1 MTNNA
6 FLTNT
11 LEAGNVIALN
21 FGEDYNKNGAKQN
34 QTINPMSLNRFW
46 LVVSTNEQISYNGV
60 VTLLPIRSLKGKYND
75 GGIDVDQIYP
85 INESENHISMS
96 VCKTNIPAD
105 CNLEELTKG
114 IPDGAFVAQRYP
126 TGIIYSAYGIAEEV
140 VCDMPRSFLVKDII
154 DKYMIKSKVSV
165 FVLNAA
171 RALMLRTLIE
181 KDPLTQ
187 NLLNEFARFQM
198 PINEF
203 EYKTPIKFRSKND
216 HKVPTAM
223 AIMKRTEQEV
233 GTADEE
239 VPEETE
245 DFDTPET
252 LTITNGSRVVANVD
266 REQET
271 EPYNDTVEQ
280 LERLRQNTL
289 SKLDKVL
296 NKYNETELYKML
308 YTRLKLDRVDRISLH
323 TIIKGTNEVLEEIGK
338 ELIVDITELKSI
350 INIKESA
357 ITVKGR
363 KELINSNTAITAIK
377 KLAAKYAYT
386 DEVSVIGDPEISVD
400 FSYLQENPNSWS
412 YSVINVFI
420 RHMMQYG
427 GIREL
432 IDASNLSIDPAQKR
446 RLMNYSTYSKKL
458 KCLRKITD
466 IMKIGHDGEWYVDYS
481 AARFDSSIVDEALE
495 EAVKDASMYDWKV
508 GGRVVDDF
516 FLAKYL
522 GFQFK
527 WKDGLYSIEDISRN
541 FKSINNHALSVFTYL
556 ASKAK

>member
-11 LEAGNVIALN
+11 LEAGNIIALN

-46 LVVSTNEQISYNGV
+46 LVVSTNEQISYNGI
-60 VTLLPIRSLKGKYND
+60 VTLLPIRSLKGKYNE
-75 GGIDVDQIYP
+75 GGINVDQIYP

-96 VCKTNIPAD
+96 VCKTNIPTD

-126 TGIIYSAYGIAEEV
+126 TGIIYSAYGIAEEI

-154 DKYMIKSKVSV
+154 DKYMIKSKVSI

-187 NLLNEFARFQM
+187 NLLSEFARFQM
-198 PINEF
+198 PINES
-203 EYKTPIKFRSKND
+203 EYKTPIKFRSRNN

-223 AIMKRTEQEV
+223 AIMKRTEKEV
-233 GTADEE
+233 ETADEE
-239 VPEETE
+239 VSEDAEEN
-245 DFDTPET
+245 FDTPET
-252 LTITNGSRVVANVD
+252 LTITNGDKVVANVD
-266 REQET
+266 REV
-271 EPYNDTVEQ
+271 NSSSDDIVEQ
-280 LERLRQNTL
+280 VEKVRQNTL
-289 SKLDKVL
+289 NTINKVL

-308 YTRLKLDRVDRISLH
+308 YTRLKLNRVDRISLY
-323 TIIKGTNEVLEEIGK
+323 TIIKGTNEVLKEIGK

-363 KELINSNTAITAIK
+363 KELIGCNTAIAAIK

-386 DEVSVIGDPEISVD
+386 DEAPVIGDPEISVD
-400 FSYLQENPNSWS
+400 FSYLQENPSNWDFPI
-412 YSVINVFI
+412 INVFI

-432 IDASNLSIDPAQKR
+432 IDASELSIDSAQRR
-446 RLMNYSTYSKKL
+446 RLLNYSTYSKKL

-481 AARFDSSIVDEALE
+481 AARFDSSIVDEALQ
-495 EAVKDASMYDWKV
+495 EAVKDASAYDWKI

-527 WKDGLYSIEDISRN
+527 WKDGLYSIEDIARSS
-541 FKSINNHALSVFTYL
+541 KSISNHALSVFTYL